1 MKIIYLDT
9 ETGGPDPHNCAL
21 LQLSAAIEID
31 WEIKEK
37 LDYYIIPYGDDPPIT
52 QEAIDKHGIT
62 PEIIQQNPDNRF
74 LNPNFVFANLK
85 HKLETYVNP
94 YDKTDKF
101 FAVGYNILTFDDIVL
116 RRFWKRN
123 NDEYYGSWFWWPPI
137 DMMAVCADIL
147 MSKRLEIVNYQLD
160 TIANMLGVRI
170 DPSKLHNAL
179 YDVQIVREMF
189 IRHLRN
195 KSYVYNVFAKYRQ
208 QYEKEMQSGKS

>member
-9 ETGGPDPHNCAL
+9 ETGGPDPHDCAL

-116 RRFWKRN
+116 RKFWKRN

-137 DMMAVCADIL
+137 DMMAIGADIL
-147 MSKRLEIVNYQLD
+147 MNRRLQIANYQLD
-160 TIANMLGVRI
+160 TIAKELGVKV
-170 DPSKLHNAL
+170 DTNQLHNAM
-179 YDVQIVREMF
+179 YDVQVVREMF

-195 KSYVYNVFAKYRQ
+195 KSYVYSVFSKYRT
-208 QYEKEMQSGKS
+208 QYEQEKNNG